1 MTIVGTT
8 VAVALI
14 VTIVVFVIGDD
25 STDSAAS
32 GPTAP
37 ASVACVGLK
46 DPLPTGAP
54 KVTIPA
60 GPAPIELETD
70 DLVVGKGAVVTADD
84 EEIEVNY
91 LGVTCRTGK
100 IFDSSW
106 SRNATLKASLAGG
119 LIDGWREGI
128 PGMREG
134 GRRIL
139 RIPPELAYGQSGG
152 PGIPPNEPLIFVV
165 DLVKA

>member
-1 MTIVGTT
+1 MKPDDPT
-8 VAVALI
+8 V
-14 VTIVVFVIGDD
+14 
-25 STDSAAS
+25 
-32 GPTAP
+32 
-37 ASVACVGLK
+37 
-46 DPLPTGAP
+46 
-54 KVTIPA
+54 
-60 GPAPIELETD
+60 
-70 DLVVGKGAVVTADD
+70 
-84 EEIEVNY
+84 EVNY

-119 LIDGWREGI
+119 LIDGWRQGI

-152 PGIPPNEPLIFVV
+152 QGIPPNEPLIFVV
-165 DLVKA
+165 DLVKG